1 MQGAWALLLQRYGG
15 QETVT
20 FGATVSGR
28 PAELAG
34 VEETLG
40 LFINTLPVVERPP
53 AGEGVGEWL
62 RGLQRRNLEL
72 REHEHTPLHEVQ
84 RWAATDL
91 GTTGK
96 DRALFDSIVVF
107 ENYPVDEA
115 LKHQADDTLRFG
127 SAETVDDTHYAM
139 TLTVR
144 AGGTLDLAFG
154 YRRDRFDSGPVQEL
168 SQLFAGLLD
177 RMASDAETPVGA
189 LELLEGER
197 RRRSLE
203 GWSGLTEPTFPSGSG
218 MRLHRLI
225 EAQVHR
231 RPDATALVH
240 PGGSLTYGDLNARA
254 NRLARLLR
262 AEGIGPDDRV
272 AIALERSPEL
282 VVAILAVL
290 KAGAAY
296 LPLDPGYPPQRL
308 AYMLED
314 GGASLLLTSEALQ
327 GGMPWPAGLPTVR
340 LDADLDRLAAFADG
354 DLPLTGSP
362 DNLIYLIYT
371 SGSTGRPKGA
381 GVTQAGFMNL
391 MRWYCDHVG
400 FDGDSRL
407 LLMSSHAFDL
417 TQKNL
422 FAPLLTG
429 GQLHMAGDGYEPQ
442 QLLDWIGRHGITAL
456 NATPSTFQPLV
467 ALERDGELGSL
478 RDVVLGGEP
487 IRTDAL
493 RPWLD
498 GRRGPKPRIHNSYG
512 PTECS
517 DVVAFHRW
525 DGIADEIPTGR
536 PVPGLHLYILDGSGN
551 PVPPGVAGELH
562 IGGIGVG
569 RGYHRQPGLT
579 ADRFVPDPFG
589 EPGGRLYRSGD
600 LARHRDDGVIEYLGR
615 IDQQVKIRGL
625 RIELGEIEE
634 ALRAEPAVREAAV
647 AAVAGPGGG
656 QLCAYIVP
664 AAEDDWQNGRQ
675 GDALWPPLR
684 RRLGERLP
692 DHMVPTLWV
701 RLDRLPLTPSG
712 KLDRRALPQP
722 ELRQRTHVPPST
734 DLERRLATLWED
746 LLRVERVGLDDDF
759 FELGGH
765 SLLAVQLIARL
776 RRDFGVALSPGQ
788 IFGNA
793 TLRALAAHVGERPAA
808 PDPGKLSRMSALMDM
823 LEAG

>member
-1 MQGAWALLLQRYGG
+1 
-15 QETVT
+15 
-20 FGATVSGR
+20 
-28 PAELAG
+28 
-34 VEETLG
+34 
-40 LFINTLPVVERPP
+40 
-53 AGEGVGEWL
+53 
-62 RGLQRRNLEL
+62 
-72 REHEHTPLHEVQ
+72 
-84 RWAATDL
+84 
-91 GTTGK
+91 
-96 DRALFDSIVVF
+96 
-107 ENYPVDEA
+107 
-115 LKHQADDTLRFG
+115 
-127 SAETVDDTHYAM
+127 
-139 TLTVR
+139 
-144 AGGTLDLAFG
+144 
-154 YRRDRFDSGPVQEL
+154 
-168 SQLFAGLLD
+168 
-177 RMASDAETPVGA
+177 
-189 LELLEGER
+189 
-197 RRRSLE
+197 
-203 GWSGLTEPTFPSGSG
+203 